1 MAGGDRRHGQWTAQR
16 HVNLGKALRANP
28 VTAERAQSGEL
39 SAARVQLLTCA
50 ARAHPEVYREHE
62 DMLLGLAAEM
72 ELRDLR
78 KAVADWSNCA
88 DATAAERTFE
98 QQQESSYLF
107 VSVTP
112 DQMVKI
118 DGLVD
123 KETGEAVLTAVDAA
137 MTPEA
142 RAQGAGGDLRPAPL
156 RRAEAFGEICRRYLA
171 HHPGTI
177 GGHRP
182 QVSVIVDLDTLQ
194 GRGGKRCELTH
205 SGTIT
210 AETARRILCDA
221 EVTRI
226 LVAGDSVPLEMG
238 RAVRTATAAQLKALA
253 VRDGGCVWPG
263 CDRPPAWCDAHH
275 RTHWLDAGQTDLADL
290 ELLCRR
296 HHILAH
302 RGDRIGTRAVHAICY
317 HQSTAGSVLTRSNGQ
332 GELPAVVG
340 RRGETD
346 LA

>member
-1 MAGGDRRHGQWTAQR
+1 MSGLRSVIEEVVAGDVESLSGDELSEEAAELSRAMGMLSHRLAEVTDEVRRRGWHELQGFVSVTRWLAVTADMDSGTAQR

-78 KAVADWSNCA
+78 KAVAHWSNCA

-137 MTPEA
+137 MH
-142 RAQGAGGDLRPAPL
+142 R
-156 RRAEAFGEICRRYLA
+156 RRA
-171 HHPGTI
+171 P
-177 GGHRP
+177 
-182 QVSVIVDLDTLQ
+182 
-194 GRGGKRCELTH
+194 
-205 SGTIT
+205 
-210 AETARRILCDA
+210 
-221 EVTRI
+221 
-226 LVAGDSVPLEMG
+226 
-238 RAVRTATAAQLKALA
+238 RA
-253 VRDGGCVWPG
+253 
-263 CDRPPAWCDAHH
+263 
-275 RTHWLDAGQTDLADL
+275 
-290 ELLCRR
+290 
-296 HHILAH
+296 
-302 RGDRIGTRAVHAICY
+302 
-317 HQSTAGSVLTRSNGQ
+317 
-332 GELPAVVG
+332 PAVTCARHRCAGPRLSG
-340 RRGETD
+340 RSAGAIWRTTPGPSEGTA
-346 LA
+346 LRSA